1 MSDRLTPPTDGS
13 APEPGTKPAL
23 PSPLAIAT
31 ELWLV
36 VVAGQAVAY
45 AGQYPTASDSVREAA
60 RNASSGAS
68 AEEIRTLTST
78 STVVGVYVAVGVL
91 LSVLS
96 LLVVWMARTGHN
108 WARMVLI
115 FFSAFIVVQTVLGL
129 FGDSASSWTTIPAV
143 LSGVAALGAAYLL
156 MQRDV
161 ETYCR
166 AMAAFRKGGAV
177 GGPNQGGYP
186 QPPYTQ
192 GQQPPYPQNPQQ
204 PYQPPQQSHRPP
216 SQPGYDPSARY
227 DPHAYDP
234 QGPPRY
240 TPPPQTGPY
249 GAPPPLYPSQPDD
262 RRPDHRYPDDRGQ
275 PPQWEPARGENVRE
289 RPPNRPA
296 GGTADGRDTDRRDT
310 DRDDRGESRP

>member
-1 MSDRLTPPTDGS
+1 MSDRVTPSPDGS
-13 APEPGTKPAL
+13 APEPGAKPPL
-23 PSPLAIAT
+23 PSQLAIAT

-68 AEEIRTLTST
+68 AEELRTLTST
-78 STVVGVYVAVGVL
+78 PTVVGVYVAVGVL

-96 LLVVWMARTGHN
+96 LLVVWLARTGHN

-129 FGDSASSWTTIPAV
+129 VGDSASSWTTIPAV
-143 LSGVAALGAAYLL
+143 LSGVAALGAAWLL

-177 GGPNQGGYP
+177 GGPLPGGHP
-186 QPPYTQ
+186 
-192 GQQPPYPQNPQQ
+192 QPPYPQNPQQ
-204 PYQPPQQSHRPP
+204 PYQPPQQSYRPP
-216 SQPGYDPSARY
+216 TQTGHDPSARY
-227 DPHAYDP
+227 DPHAHDPHAYGP
-234 QGPPRY
+234 QGSPRY
-240 TPPPQTGPY
+240 SPPPQTGPY
-249 GAPPPLYPSQPDD
+249 GAPPPLHPSHPDD
-262 RRPDHRYPDDRGQ
+262 RRPDDRAQ

-289 RPPNRPA
+289 RSPNRS
-296 GGTADGRDTDRRDT
+296 DGESADRRDT
-310 DRDDRGESRP
+310 RRDDRGESRP

>member
-1 MSDRLTPPTDGS
+1 MSDRLTPSPDGS
-13 APEPGTKPAL
+13 APEPGTKPSL

-68 AEEIRTLTST
+68 ADEIRTLTST
-78 STVVGVYVAVGVL
+78 PTVVGVYVAVGVL

-96 LLVVWMARTGHN
+96 LLVVWLARTGHN

-143 LSGVAALGAAYLL
+143 LSGVAALGAAWLL

-177 GGPNQGGYP
+177 GGPYQGG
-186 QPPYTQ
+186 PPA
-192 GQQPPYPQNPQQ
+192 GSQPPYPQNSQT
-204 PYQPPQQSHRPP
+204 PYQPPQQPHRPP
-216 SQPGYDPSARY
+216 SQSGYDPSGRYDPNAY

-234 QGPPRY
+234 QRPPRY
-240 TPPPQTGPY
+240 APPPHTGPY
-249 GAPPPLYPSQPDD
+249 GAPPPLYPPHPED
-262 RRPDHRYPDDRGQ
+262 RRPDDRAQ
-275 PPQWEPARGENVRE
+275 PQQWEPARGENVRE
-289 RPPNRPA
+289 RPPRHS
-296 GGTADGRDTDRRDT
+296 DDDSVDRSDTG
-310 DRDDRGESRP
+310 RDDRGESRP